1 MQIPTRQHQVMS
13 IQIVFAMLD
22 SLVLT
27 MGIVQNVQLENSS
40 MRLAIIHVRSAW
52 KVNILLRLVPHQTS
66 ARIVWRIPT
75 RQHQV
80 TNIQIVFVMLVSQVM
95 TVGIVW
101 NVQLENSSTRP
112 GIICVQSA

>member
-1 MQIPTRQHQVMS
+1 MQIQTRQHQVMS

-22 SLVLT
+22 LLVLT

-66 ARIVWRIPT
+66 ARGV
-75 RQHQV
+75 
-80 TNIQIVFVMLVSQVM
+80 
-95 TVGIVW
+95 
-101 NVQLENSSTRP
+101 
-112 GIICVQSA
+112 